1 MLEFQKLDSKSHDRK
16 GFICAQHPVLAE
28 YLQTKARKESN
39 ENLSRCFVA
48 IDDEL
53 SPPLVGYYTL
63 SSASV
68 PKDEAMSYSNIGL
81 VSYRDV
87 PVTIIGRL
95 AVDSRHQGKGYG
107 KIILAEA
114 LKTVCAYAE
123 HIGTKGVIV
132 DAKDD
137 ASEKFYL
144 KFGFIKSLEPG
155 KRRLF
160 IPISTIKTAIN

>member
-1 MLEFQKLDSKSHDRK
+1 
-16 GFICAQHPVLAE
+16 
-28 YLQTKARKESN
+28 
-39 ENLSRCFVA
+39 
-48 IDDEL
+48 
-53 SPPLVGYYTL
+53 
-63 SSASV
+63 
-68 PKDEAMSYSNIGL
+68 
-81 VSYRDV
+81 
-87 PVTIIGRL
+87 
-95 AVDSRHQGKGYG
+95 VDSRHQGKGYG

-137 ASEKFYL
+137 ESEKFYL

-160 IPISTIKTAIN
+160 IPISTIKTAID